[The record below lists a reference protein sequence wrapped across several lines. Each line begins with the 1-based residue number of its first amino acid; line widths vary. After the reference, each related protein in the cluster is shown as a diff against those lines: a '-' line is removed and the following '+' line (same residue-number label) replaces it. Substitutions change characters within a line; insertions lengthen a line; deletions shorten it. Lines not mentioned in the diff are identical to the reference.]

1 METYDRIKVDMEA
14 MRQNLEDSKRT
25 LEGDMTKVQSSIAD
39 HDQVIRTYLVRV
51 IETFG
56 VFVGIFAVVVVSII
70 SVITA
75 LGKVDNTLFHLLILI
90 ALPIIL
96 GSVIMTLLWGI
107 RELVLK
113 TPPCPRQ

>member
-1 METYDRIKVDMEA
+1 
-14 MRQNLEDSKRT
+14 
-25 LEGDMTKVQSSIAD
+25 
-39 HDQVIRTYLVRV
+39 
-51 IETFG
+51 

-75 LGKVDNTLFHLLILI
+75 LGKVDNTLFLLLILI

-113 TPPCPRQ
+113 TPPGPRQ